1 MSEKTEDNVLIVKYG
16 EIAVRGNNRKFFIE
30 RLLRTI
36 RKNLDDIGDFYVVKE
51 QGRLIVEDRGGELDF
66 DKVIPRI
73 LCIMGIIGVSPGVRV
88 RNQELDNLKKVCA
101 EHIRS
106 IGADKY
112 KTFKIET
119 KRSNKS
125 YPLESREV
133 SAAVGEYILDEF
145 PDFTVDVHNPELT
158 VYIELRNDAYVY
170 SELIKGLGGLPVG
183 SSGKGIVMLSGG
195 IDSPVSAF
203 MMAKRGVEVEG
214 VYFNSHI
221 DGRKLF
227 IGPEESMRI
236 QSNLASTIA
245 MAFDECAPAKA
256 DRKYIQNSVDRT
268 YRWLERCKKEMAR
281 LNSLPDTV
289 NPDQMLFG
297 IDQGGV
303 FNDIRIDHAKRIS
316 ELDLDGYAVGGL
328 AVGIAQRALDEGI
341 AYTKTRQ
348 QFGRPVAKNQGLQ
361 FKMADM
367 AIQIEC
373 ARQLV
378 SHAHKLYELGLPYGK
393 EAAMAKCYA
402 GDMAVQVTL
411 DGIQLFGGY
420 GYSREYPVE
429 KLLRDAKIFQIFE
442 GSNEIQRVVIA
453 NNILGKF

>member
-214 VYFNSHI
+214 VYFNSPPYTSERAKQKVVDLAERLTMFTGGFKLYVVAFTDLQLYLLENVPHDKLTI
-221 DGRKLF
+221 FLKRAMTRVACILGERDGALAVITGDSVGQVASQTMQGLHAISAAATMPILRPLAGFDKQEIVDIARK
-227 IGPEESMRI
+227 IGTFDISVRPYEDCCTIFVAKHPETKPKTSVIEKIESK
-236 QSNLASTIA
+236 LT
-245 MAFDECAPAKA
+245 
-256 DRKYIQNSVDRT
+256 
-268 YRWLERCKKEMAR
+268 
-281 LNSLPDTV
+281 
-289 NPDQMLFG
+289 
-297 IDQGGV
+297 
-303 FNDIRIDHAKRIS
+303 
-316 ELDLDGYAVGGL
+316 ELDRYINEAVEN
-328 AVGIAQRALDEGI
+328 AEI
-341 AYTKTRQ
+341 
-348 QFGRPVAKNQGLQ
+348 
-361 FKMADM
+361 
-367 AIQIEC
+367 IE
-373 ARQLV
+373 L
-378 SHAHKLYELGLPYGK
+378 
-393 EAAMAKCYA
+393 
-402 GDMAVQVTL
+402 
-411 DGIQLFGGY
+411 
-420 GYSREYPVE
+420 
-429 KLLRDAKIFQIFE
+429 
-442 GSNEIQRVVIA
+442 
-453 NNILGKF
+453 

>member
-145 PDFTVDVHNPELT
+145 PNFTVDVHNPELT

-203 MMAKRGVEVEG
+203 MMTKRGVEVEG
-214 VYFNSHI
+214 VYFNSPPYTSERAKQKVVDLAERLTMFTGGFKLYVVPFTDLQLYLLENVPHDKLTI
-221 DGRKLF
+221 FLKRAMTRVACILGERDGALAVITGDSVGQVASQTMQGLHAISAAATMPILRPLAGFDKQEIVDIARK
-227 IGPEESMRI
+227 IGTFDISVRPYEDCCTIFVAKHPETKPKTSVIEKIESK
-236 QSNLASTIA
+236 LT
-245 MAFDECAPAKA
+245 
-256 DRKYIQNSVDRT
+256 
-268 YRWLERCKKEMAR
+268 
-281 LNSLPDTV
+281 
-289 NPDQMLFG
+289 
-297 IDQGGV
+297 
-303 FNDIRIDHAKRIS
+303 
-316 ELDLDGYAVGGL
+316 ELDRYINEAVEN
-328 AVGIAQRALDEGI
+328 AEI
-341 AYTKTRQ
+341 
-348 QFGRPVAKNQGLQ
+348 
-361 FKMADM
+361 
-367 AIQIEC
+367 IE
-373 ARQLV
+373 L
-378 SHAHKLYELGLPYGK
+378 
-393 EAAMAKCYA
+393 
-402 GDMAVQVTL
+402 
-411 DGIQLFGGY
+411 
-420 GYSREYPVE
+420 
-429 KLLRDAKIFQIFE
+429 
-442 GSNEIQRVVIA
+442 
-453 NNILGKF
+453 

>member
-119 KRSNKS
+119 KRSNKN

-214 VYFNSHI
+214 VYFNSPPYTSERAKQKVVDLAERLTMFTGGFKLYVVPFTDLQLYLLENVPHDKLTI
-221 DGRKLF
+221 FLKRAMTRVACILGERDGALAVITGDSVGQVASQTMQGLHAISAEATMPILRPLAGFDKQEIVDIARK
-227 IGPEESMRI
+227 IGTFDISVRPYEDCCTIFVAKHPETKPKTSVIEKIESK
-236 QSNLASTIA
+236 LT
-245 MAFDECAPAKA
+245 
-256 DRKYIQNSVDRT
+256 
-268 YRWLERCKKEMAR
+268 
-281 LNSLPDTV
+281 
-289 NPDQMLFG
+289 
-297 IDQGGV
+297 
-303 FNDIRIDHAKRIS
+303 
-316 ELDLDGYAVGGL
+316 ELDRYINEAVEN
-328 AVGIAQRALDEGI
+328 AEI
-341 AYTKTRQ
+341 
-348 QFGRPVAKNQGLQ
+348 
-361 FKMADM
+361 
-367 AIQIEC
+367 IE
-373 ARQLV
+373 L
-378 SHAHKLYELGLPYGK
+378 
-393 EAAMAKCYA
+393 
-402 GDMAVQVTL
+402 
-411 DGIQLFGGY
+411 
-420 GYSREYPVE
+420 
-429 KLLRDAKIFQIFE
+429 
-442 GSNEIQRVVIA
+442 
-453 NNILGKF
+453 

>member
-170 SELIKGLGGLPVG
+170 SELIKGLGGLPVS

-214 VYFNSHI
+214 VYFNSPPYTSERAKQKVVDLAERLTMFTGGFKLYVVPFTDLQLYLLENVPHDKLTI
-221 DGRKLF
+221 FLKRAMTRVACILGERDGALAVITGDSVGQVASQTMQGLHAISAAATMPILRPLAGFDKQEIVDIARK
-227 IGPEESMRI
+227 IGTFDISVRPYEDCCTIFVAKHPETKPKTSVIEKIESK
-236 QSNLASTIA
+236 LT
-245 MAFDECAPAKA
+245 
-256 DRKYIQNSVDRT
+256 
-268 YRWLERCKKEMAR
+268 
-281 LNSLPDTV
+281 
-289 NPDQMLFG
+289 
-297 IDQGGV
+297 
-303 FNDIRIDHAKRIS
+303 
-316 ELDLDGYAVGGL
+316 ELDRYINEAVEN
-328 AVGIAQRALDEGI
+328 AEI
-341 AYTKTRQ
+341 
-348 QFGRPVAKNQGLQ
+348 
-361 FKMADM
+361 
-367 AIQIEC
+367 IE
-373 ARQLV
+373 L
-378 SHAHKLYELGLPYGK
+378 
-393 EAAMAKCYA
+393 
-402 GDMAVQVTL
+402 
-411 DGIQLFGGY
+411 
-420 GYSREYPVE
+420 
-429 KLLRDAKIFQIFE
+429 
-442 GSNEIQRVVIA
+442 
-453 NNILGKF
+453 

>member
-51 QGRLIVEDRGGELDF
+51 QGRLIVEDRGGKLDF

-119 KRSNKS
+119 KRTNKS

-145 PDFTVDVHNPELT
+145 PNFTVDVHNPELT

-214 VYFNSHI
+214 VYFNSPPYTSERAKQKVVDLAERLTMFTGGFKLYVVPFTDLQLYLLENVPHDKLTI
-221 DGRKLF
+221 FLKRAMTRVACILGERDGALAVITGDSVGQVASQTMQGLHAISAAATMPILRPLAGFDKQEIVDIARK
-227 IGPEESMRI
+227 IGTFDISVRPYEDCCTIFVAKHPETKPKTSVIEKIESK
-236 QSNLASTIA
+236 LT
-245 MAFDECAPAKA
+245 
-256 DRKYIQNSVDRT
+256 
-268 YRWLERCKKEMAR
+268 
-281 LNSLPDTV
+281 
-289 NPDQMLFG
+289 
-297 IDQGGV
+297 
-303 FNDIRIDHAKRIS
+303 
-316 ELDLDGYAVGGL
+316 ELDRYINEAVEN
-328 AVGIAQRALDEGI
+328 AEI
-341 AYTKTRQ
+341 
-348 QFGRPVAKNQGLQ
+348 
-361 FKMADM
+361 
-367 AIQIEC
+367 IE
-373 ARQLV
+373 L
-378 SHAHKLYELGLPYGK
+378 
-393 EAAMAKCYA
+393 
-402 GDMAVQVTL
+402 
-411 DGIQLFGGY
+411 
-420 GYSREYPVE
+420 
-429 KLLRDAKIFQIFE
+429 
-442 GSNEIQRVVIA
+442 
-453 NNILGKF
+453 

>member
-88 RNQELDNLKKVCA
+88 RNQEVDNLKKVCA

-145 PDFTVDVHNPELT
+145 PNFNVDVHNPELT

-214 VYFNSHI
+214 VYFNSPPYTSERAKQKVVDLAERLTMFTGGFKLYVVPFTDLQLYLLENVPHDKLTI
-221 DGRKLF
+221 FLKRAMTRVACILGERDGALAVITGDSVGQVASQTMQGLHAISAAATMPILRPLAGFDKQEIVDIARK
-227 IGPEESMRI
+227 IGTFDISVRPYEDCCTIFVAKHPETKPKTSVIEKIESK
-236 QSNLASTIA
+236 LT
-245 MAFDECAPAKA
+245 
-256 DRKYIQNSVDRT
+256 
-268 YRWLERCKKEMAR
+268 
-281 LNSLPDTV
+281 
-289 NPDQMLFG
+289 
-297 IDQGGV
+297 
-303 FNDIRIDHAKRIS
+303 
-316 ELDLDGYAVGGL
+316 ELDRYINEAVEN
-328 AVGIAQRALDEGI
+328 AEI
-341 AYTKTRQ
+341 
-348 QFGRPVAKNQGLQ
+348 
-361 FKMADM
+361 
-367 AIQIEC
+367 IE
-373 ARQLV
+373 L
-378 SHAHKLYELGLPYGK
+378 
-393 EAAMAKCYA
+393 
-402 GDMAVQVTL
+402 
-411 DGIQLFGGY
+411 
-420 GYSREYPVE
+420 
-429 KLLRDAKIFQIFE
+429 
-442 GSNEIQRVVIA
+442 
-453 NNILGKF
+453 

>member
-88 RNQELDNLKKVCA
+88 RNQEVDNLKKVCA
-101 EHIRS
+101 EHIRN

-145 PDFTVDVHNPELT
+145 PNFTVDVHNPELT

-183 SSGKGIVMLSGG
+183 SSGKGLVMLSGG

-214 VYFNSHI
+214 VYFNSPPYTSERAKQKVVDLAERLTMFTGGFKLYVVPFTDLQLYLLENVPHDKLTI
-221 DGRKLF
+221 FLKRAMTRVACILGERDGALAVITGDSVGQVASQTMQGLHAISAAATMPILRPLAGFDKQEIVDIARK
-227 IGPEESMRI
+227 IGTFDISVRPYEDCCTIFVAKHPETKPKTSVIEKIESK
-236 QSNLASTIA
+236 LT
-245 MAFDECAPAKA
+245 
-256 DRKYIQNSVDRT
+256 
-268 YRWLERCKKEMAR
+268 
-281 LNSLPDTV
+281 
-289 NPDQMLFG
+289 
-297 IDQGGV
+297 
-303 FNDIRIDHAKRIS
+303 
-316 ELDLDGYAVGGL
+316 ELDRYINEAVEN
-328 AVGIAQRALDEGI
+328 AEI
-341 AYTKTRQ
+341 
-348 QFGRPVAKNQGLQ
+348 
-361 FKMADM
+361 
-367 AIQIEC
+367 IE
-373 ARQLV
+373 L
-378 SHAHKLYELGLPYGK
+378 
-393 EAAMAKCYA
+393 
-402 GDMAVQVTL
+402 
-411 DGIQLFGGY
+411 
-420 GYSREYPVE
+420 
-429 KLLRDAKIFQIFE
+429 
-442 GSNEIQRVVIA
+442 
-453 NNILGKF
+453 

>member
-112 KTFKIET
+112 KRFKIET

-145 PDFTVDVHNPELT
+145 PNFTVDVHNPELT

-214 VYFNSHI
+214 VYFNSPPYTSERAKQKVVDLAERLTMFTGGFKLYVVPFTDLQLYLLENVPHDKLTI
-221 DGRKLF
+221 FLKRAMTRVACILGERDGALAVITGDSVGQVASQTMQGLHAISAAATMPILRPLAGFDKQEIVDIARK
-227 IGPEESMRI
+227 IGTFDISVRPYEDCCTIFVAKHPETKPKTSVIEKIESK
-236 QSNLASTIA
+236 LT
-245 MAFDECAPAKA
+245 
-256 DRKYIQNSVDRT
+256 
-268 YRWLERCKKEMAR
+268 
-281 LNSLPDTV
+281 
-289 NPDQMLFG
+289 
-297 IDQGGV
+297 
-303 FNDIRIDHAKRIS
+303 
-316 ELDLDGYAVGGL
+316 ELDRYINEAVEN
-328 AVGIAQRALDEGI
+328 AEI
-341 AYTKTRQ
+341 
-348 QFGRPVAKNQGLQ
+348 
-361 FKMADM
+361 
-367 AIQIEC
+367 IE
-373 ARQLV
+373 L
-378 SHAHKLYELGLPYGK
+378 
-393 EAAMAKCYA
+393 
-402 GDMAVQVTL
+402 
-411 DGIQLFGGY
+411 
-420 GYSREYPVE
+420 
-429 KLLRDAKIFQIFE
+429 
-442 GSNEIQRVVIA
+442 
-453 NNILGKF
+453 

>member
-145 PDFTVDVHNPELT
+145 PNFTVDVHNPELT

-214 VYFNSHI
+214 VYFNSPPYTSERAKQKVVDLAERLTMFTGGFKLYVVPFTDLQLYLLENVPHDKLTI
-221 DGRKLF
+221 FLKRAMTRVACILGERDGALAVITGDSVGQVASQTMHAISAAATMPILRPLAGFDKQEIVDIARK
-227 IGPEESMRI
+227 IGTFDISVRPYEDCCTIFVAKHPETKPKTSVIEKIESK
-236 QSNLASTIA
+236 LT
-245 MAFDECAPAKA
+245 
-256 DRKYIQNSVDRT
+256 
-268 YRWLERCKKEMAR
+268 
-281 LNSLPDTV
+281 
-289 NPDQMLFG
+289 
-297 IDQGGV
+297 
-303 FNDIRIDHAKRIS
+303 
-316 ELDLDGYAVGGL
+316 ELDRYINEAVEN
-328 AVGIAQRALDEGI
+328 AEI
-341 AYTKTRQ
+341 
-348 QFGRPVAKNQGLQ
+348 
-361 FKMADM
+361 
-367 AIQIEC
+367 IE
-373 ARQLV
+373 L
-378 SHAHKLYELGLPYGK
+378 
-393 EAAMAKCYA
+393 
-402 GDMAVQVTL
+402 
-411 DGIQLFGGY
+411 
-420 GYSREYPVE
+420 
-429 KLLRDAKIFQIFE
+429 
-442 GSNEIQRVVIA
+442 
-453 NNILGKF
+453 